1 MFAVIF
7 MFFIN
12 IVCQVKKNFMY
23 LVGLVTWPLMSSW
36 AMYFKN
42 REEATKPNP
51 TSAWPTRSEVCY
63 AI

>member
-12 IVCQVKKNFMY
+12 IVCQVKKKIMN
-23 LVGLVTWPLMSSW
+23 LVGLVKWPLMSSW
-36 AMYFKN
+36 AMYYKN
-42 REEATKPNP
+42 REEATKPNL
-51 TSAWPTRSEVCY
+51 TSARPTRSEVCY